1 MPCDTATPPGA
12 GRRVVMLV
20 DNAVEGDSR
29 VQKAARSAAD
39 AGWDVTLLGCAR
51 VDAERHWRLGDAEV
65 RVLPLDAPRVTP
77 PAAPG
82 PRDGVLAGRDGAPDA
97 RHDGS
102 SPRGGVPR
110 LVGGVSGLRRR
121 LVARGGLPLRAAR
134 LARRPVEHAQ
144 VRYWRARLGDR
155 AWRRLEPGLWDYERV
170 AGPVIDALR
179 PDLIHAHDFRM
190 LGVAA
195 RAVDRA
201 RDQGRAVKLVW
212 DAHEWL
218 PGARPRRDNARWLP
232 AHLGYVREY
241 VGHAD
246 AVVTVS
252 DTLADLLVRDHALP
266 ERPTVVLNAP
276 VTVAEPV
283 VVAAPVAAVGS
294 ASAVGPVTAVGSAS
308 AVEPVVVAAPVA
320 AAEFVPVVERA
331 SVAGAASEPGEADE
345 RGAPDLRAR
354 CGVAAGTPL
363 LVYSGAMAVQRGVDT
378 VVEALP
384 RLPGVHLALVVA
396 DPAATYV
403 RQVVARAARHG
414 VADRV
419 HVLPYVPHRQLVAF
433 LATADVGLIPLHHW
447 PNHEIALITKFFEY
461 AHARLPIVVSDVRTM
476 ADTVRATGQGE
487 VFRARDAA
495 DLARAVRAVLAD
507 PARYRAAY
515 DGPDSPLPTWT
526 WEAQAERLTALYH
539 HLLTSAPTPRAR

>member
-1 MPCDTATPPGA
+1 EAETPPPRPETPAGAAASGRTRTSASGRGA
-12 GRRVVMLV
+12 G
-20 DNAVEGDSR
+20 S
-29 VQKAARSAAD
+29 
-39 AGWDVTLLGCAR
+39 
-51 VDAERHWRLGDAEV
+51 
-65 RVLPLDAPRVTP
+65 
-77 PAAPG
+77 
-82 PRDGVLAGRDGAPDA
+82 RDGSGLRC
-97 RHDGS
+97 
-102 SPRGGVPR
+102 
-110 LVGGVSGLRRR
+110 VSGLRAR
-121 LVARGGLPLRAAR
+121 LLARGGLPLRAAR
-134 LARRPVEHAQ
+134 LARRPVEHAE
-144 VRYWRARLGDR
+144 VRYWRARLRDG

-170 AGPVIDALR
+170 AGPVVDNLR

-201 RDQGRAVKLVW
+201 RAAGRDVKLVW

-218 PGARPRRDNARWLP
+218 PGARPRHDNARWLP

-276 VTVAEPV
+276 VT
-283 VVAAPVAAVGS
+283 AAL
-294 ASAVGPVTAVGSAS
+294 
-308 AVEPVVVAAPVA
+308 
-320 AAEFVPVVERA
+320 
-331 SVAGAASEPGEADE
+331 DE
-345 RGAPDLRAR
+345 DAPDLRKR
-354 CGVAAGTPL
+354 CGLPPDTPL

-384 RLPGVHLALVVA
+384 LLPGVHLALVVA
-396 DPAATYV
+396 DPDAADV

-414 VADRV
+414 VDDRV

-433 LATADVGLIPLHHW
+433 LATADIGLIPLHHW

-476 ADTVRATGQGE
+476 AETVLATGQGE

-515 DGPDSPLPTWT
+515 EGPDSPLPGWT
-526 WEAQAERLTALYH
+526 WEAQAEHLDALYRR
-539 HLLTSAPTPRAR
+539 LLTPTR

>member
-1 MPCDTATPPGA
+1 MQRDVATPPGA

-20 DNAVEGDSR
+20 DNAVDGDSR

-39 AGWDVTLLGCAR
+39 AGWHVTLLGCAR
-51 VDAERHWRLGDAEV
+51 VAAERRWRLGDAEV
-65 RVLPLDAPRVTP
+65 RVLPLDAPPVDTHGP
-77 PAAPG
+77 PDAGAVAAG
-82 PRDGVLAGRDGAPDA
+82 LRDAGVAGRGAAGGRRDADGETAG
-97 RHDGS
+97 RHGAAGF
-102 SPRGGVPR
+102 RGGVR
-110 LVGGVSGLRRR
+110 GLGGASSGLRGR
-121 LVARGGLPLRAAR
+121 LVARGGLPLRVAR

-170 AGPVIDALR
+170 AGPIIDELR

-195 RAVDRA
+195 RTADRA
-201 RDQGRAVKLVW
+201 RARGRTVKLVW

-241 VGHAD
+241 VGHVD

-252 DTLADLLVRDHALP
+252 DTLADLLVRDHDLP

-276 VTVAEPV
+276 VAEP
-283 VVAAPVAAVGS
+283 APT
-294 ASAVGPVTAVGSAS
+294 TAG
-308 AVEPVVVAAPVA
+308 
-320 AAEFVPVVERA
+320 VP
-331 SVAGAASEPGEADE
+331 
-345 RGAPDLRAR
+345 APDLRAR
-354 CGVAAGTPL
+354 CGLAADTPL

-396 DPAATYV
+396 DPAAAYV
-403 RQVVARAARHG
+403 RQVVARAVRHG

-507 PARYRAAY
+507 PGRYRAAY

-526 WEAQAERLTALYH
+526 WESQADRLDALYRR
-539 HLLTSAPTPRAR
+539 LLTPTP